1 MIKHNKGNLYNYKK
15 LFTNSSKFFF
25 SLKKKKSFTSTA
37 KKIEQKICELQR

>member
-25 SLKKKKSFTSTA
+25 FFKKEKR
-37 KKIEQKICELQR
+37 KIEQKICELQR

>member
-25 SLKKKKSFTSTA
+25 SLKRKKVSHQLQR
-37 KKIEQKICELQR
+37 KIEQKICELQR